1 MRTLALLLALFF
13 APLILHAQ
21 TVVSGTVADTSSYAY
36 SGATMTITYAVGGV
50 TRLVPP
56 VFSLNS
62 AGKFSANLTASSGG
76 GTYTFTASFQGV
88 AYPIGTGPQTCTVS
102 GVTVSGSTQ
111 TVSFSSCPALTNIS
125 GSGSS
130 AVYVNGVLVSNPD
143 FTDNPYF
150 TFGVDVS
157 EVTITPQLS
166 ESGGQIAAINGNFM
180 APVFDQT
187 GATDPNPPV
196 GWLAPTGGT
205 ITYDTTSPPAP
216 SGFWLKQDCTST
228 APGDCILVPNTYF
241 NVVQNEKYIA
251 SAWLK
256 SDGTS
261 PAAICIS
268 FTQGN
273 KPSGDQEQCTH
284 TLSTSAVFEV
294 VTGTVPSGVD
304 TGFVYFGSVPNSD
317 GSGDPVAG
325 NTWYQDVQA
334 HSSNYSD
341 LTASELVQTDANKN
355 LSSSNVLPNGTT
367 ATTQSPGDNTTK
379 AATDAFVLANSGSD
393 PMTTLGDDTYGGA
406 AGAFTRLAGPTAA
419 GTYYKTEKPSSGAA
433 TAQTYSLAGVVP
445 NPQTGTTY
453 TYLQT
458 DSTADRAGYTTFS
471 NASAIAVTLPQAGS
485 TGFGSNWVNKSCNI
499 GAGTVTITPTT
510 STVSYTTGGAYVS
523 AGSSVTLVTGQCI
536 WLYSDNTNYF
546 ANREGG
552 NATSTNCAG
561 AGTAASPSVASC
573 SAAPSGAFSCAPN
586 ASTATCVIDTTAVTA
601 NSNIFIQPTAAAGT
615 RLSVT
620 CNTSSDTG
628 VTAPRLASISAGT
641 SFTINLGTFSTN
653 PECFDY
659 WVVN

>member
-1 MRTLALLLALFF
+1 MKKFLLILPLLLLFAVCSQAQLGNVFLHQFPGAPTGSCASAL
-13 APLILHAQ
+13 Q
-21 TVVSGTVADTSSYAY
+21 TAINTSNGDFYDCVN
-36 SGATMTITYAVGGV
+36 GAW
-50 TRLVPP
+50 
-56 VFSLNS
+56 N
-62 AGKFSANLTASSGG
+62 K
-76 GTYTFTASFQGV
+76 
-88 AYPIGTGPQTCTVS
+88 
-102 GVTVSGSTQ
+102 
-111 TVSFSSCPALTNIS
+111 IS
-125 GSGSS
+125 GSGGGFTAGGDLSGTSSSQEVVGVLSNALPSLSTGFLNWTGLVWAFSS
-130 AVYVNGVLVSNPD
+130 ALSN
-143 FTDNPYF
+143 
-150 TFGVDVS
+150 
-157 EVTITPQLS
+157 
-166 ESGGQIAAINGNFM
+166 
-180 APVFDQT
+180 
-187 GATDPNPPV
+187 
-196 GWLAPTGGT
+196 
-205 ITYDTTSPPAP
+205 
-216 SGFWLKQDCTST
+216 
-228 APGDCILVPNTYF
+228 
-241 NVVQNEKYIA
+241 
-251 SAWLK
+251 
-256 SDGTS
+256 
-261 PAAICIS
+261 
-268 FTQGN
+268 
-273 KPSGDQEQCTH
+273 
-284 TLSTSAVFEV
+284 
-294 VTGTVPSGVD
+294 
-304 TGFVYFGSVPNSD
+304 
-317 GSGDPVAG
+317 
-325 NTWYQDVQA
+325 
-334 HSSNYSD
+334 
-341 LTASELVQTDANKN
+341 
-355 LSSSNVLPNGTT
+355 
-367 ATTQSPGDNTTK
+367 
-379 AATDAFVLANSGSD
+379 
-393 PMTTLGDDTYGGA
+393 PMTTLGDILYGGA
-406 AGAFTRLAGPTAA
+406 SGAATRLAGPTSA
-419 GTYYKTEKPSSGAA
+419 GTYVVTEKPASGAA
-433 TAQTYSLAGVVP
+433 AAETFNLAGVVP